1 MWRINKMKLMIKNRK
16 PKKEYSANDVLMRK
30 VKQLEDKVNSLEV
43 KVEEIN
49 NKTIKAL
56 LVP

>member
-1 MWRINKMKLMIKNRK
+1 MKLMIKNRK
-16 PKKEYSANDVLMRK
+16 PKAKQEYSDDVLMRK

>member
-1 MWRINKMKLMIKNRK
+1 MKLMIKNRK